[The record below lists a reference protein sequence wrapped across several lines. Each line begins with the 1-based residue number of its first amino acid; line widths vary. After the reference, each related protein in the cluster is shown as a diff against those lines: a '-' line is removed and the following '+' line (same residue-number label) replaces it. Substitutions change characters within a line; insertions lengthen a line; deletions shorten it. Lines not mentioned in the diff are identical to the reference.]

1 LLKSIPSR
9 SPDRWEQVLA
19 SLRADMEAQL
29 RAARS
34 SLEKDDRD
42 GGNDAAHGLKGL
54 CLTMGLS
61 RMAESCLYLERSL
74 SEGIPKD
81 WVATVGSLEAA
92 LEPSL
97 LELSS
102 LAIAFEGQRVA

>member
-1 LLKSIPSR
+1 
-9 SPDRWEQVLA
+9 
-19 SLRADMEAQL
+19 
-29 RAARS
+29 
-34 SLEKDDRD
+34 
-42 GGNDAAHGLKGL
+42 
-54 CLTMGLS
+54 MGLS